1 MNITV
6 LNFSP
11 REDGNCAA
19 ITSEIQN
26 YYDSANVR
34 IYHVC
39 AFISPCSNCNYEC
52 LKPEAICPNLNDRQT
67 AMMDAIRESD
77 LVYFVI
83 PNFCGMPNSVYY
95 AFNERSVGYFNMDRV
110 VMGQYRTVRK
120 RFIIISNTEP
130 AIFTELLQQQT
141 NSSPEILYM
150 KTSRYQKKSIAGD
163 MLESEDARN
172 DLKQFLS
179 QDGEIRLS

>member
-11 REDGNCAA
+11 RENGNCAA

-26 YYDSANVR
+26 YHANTNVR

-39 AFISPCSNCNYEC
+39 KFISPCCNCNYEC
-52 LKPEAICPNLNDRQT
+52 LRPEAICPNLNETQI
-67 AMMDAIRESD
+67 AMMDAVRESD

-95 AFNERSVGYFNMDRV
+95 AFNERSVGYFNMNRKI
-110 VMGQYRTVRK
+110 MGQYMTVRK
-120 RFIIISNTEP
+120 RFIIVSNTEP

-141 NSSPEILYM
+141 KTIPEILYM

-163 MLESEDARN
+163 ILESEDAQT
-172 DLKQFLS
+172 DLKEFLCLDRENRS
-179 QDGEIRLS
+179 